1 MQNAAFRL
9 SLIPLSFVASAS
21 CFCVVGA
28 AARDVGWADACA
40 LYGVG
45 FLASY
50 GVGSVTSWMIL
61 HLGSRG
67 GRQ

>member
-40 LYGVG
+40 LYAVG

-50 GVGSVTSWMIL
+50 GVGSVTSWIIL